1 MQAPS
6 MSWAHCRQWAF
17 SSTVTRKPEGRVLS
31 GGPPV
36 EEAEIVAS
44 SLHGQRFDSDVSSTS
59 GEYRL
64 DVPRAEEY
72 ILEVS
77 APRRKPVELELT
89 VPENAGEVRRDIELP
104 PP

>member
-44 SLHGQRFDSDVSSTS
+44 SLHGQRFDGDVSSTS
-59 GEYRL
+59 GEYSL
-64 DVPRAEEY
+64 EVPRFEKY

-77 APRRKPVELELT
+77 TEDRESVELELT
-89 VPENAGEVRRDIELP
+89 VPENAGEVRRDIEIP